1 MNPWDQFTGANAGYV
16 YELFERYQRDPSSV
30 DEATR
35 RAFATW
41 TPADP
46 TEPRPSLPTDLST
59 VAPAGAKVEA
69 AVGREG
75 GPSDLSDNAKAAI
88 AAFTLAESIRRFGHL
103 AARVDP
109 LGFHDPIG
117 DPSLAAAS
125 HGLTTDTLKKLPASI
140 VSGPTAAGTA
150 NAFEAIARLRDIYC
164 STTGHDHN
172 QVFVPDERV
181 WLRHAVESGQFRP
194 PADPINGVELLD
206 RITEVETFE
215 RFLQRT
221 FPGKTR
227 FSIEG
232 LDMMVPIIDEIIHD
246 AAEGGVQHVMIA
258 MAHRGRLN
266 VLAHIL
272 QKPYTQILAEFKD
285 PVLKDR
291 LRVDLGW
298 MGDVKYHAGARIEAR
313 PEGLPR
319 QVTISM
325 PPNPSHLE
333 AVDPVLNGMAR
344 AAATSVDKPGP
355 AVVDK
360 GKVLAILIHG
370 DSAFPGQGVVAETLN
385 LSRLEGYD
393 VGGIIHII
401 ANNQVG
407 FTTDPG
413 ESFSTSY
420 ASGLARGFKIPITH
434 VNADDP
440 AACIEAARL
449 AIAYR
454 QRFKL
459 DFLIDLVGYRR
470 YGHNEG
476 DEPAFTQP
484 QVYQIVAGHPT
495 VREKYA
501 RALADAGQVSPE
513 RADEM
518 VRERMTAL
526 EQAYAAVKPEQ
537 DYVPPVP
544 EVPPSGAA
552 TKAKTAMPLAR
563 LAELNAELLKVPD
576 GFAVHRKL
584 ERGRER
590 RKAMFTEPGERS
602 IDWAAAEELALA
614 SILADGIA
622 IRLTGEDVERGTF
635 SHRHAVYHDMATG
648 DEHVPLQRLSQAK
661 AAFEIRNSPLSEY
674 ACVGFELGY
683 SLQEPGRLVV
693 WEAQYGDFING
704 AQIILDEYLTSSR
717 AKWGMSPSLVLL
729 LPHGYEGQGPD
740 HSSARLERF
749 LNAAAD
755 TNIRVVNC
763 TTAAQYFHVLRR
775 QALLLNTD
783 PLPLIVMTPKSL
795 LRHGFTASTPTE
807 LAEGKFQRVID
818 DPATGSASPRAESRG
833 DEMIIQPGKVRRLVL
848 CSGKVA
854 VDLMTSEQ
862 RKSNPN
868 VAIARVEQLYPFPD
882 TAIGDVMARYP
893 KLREVC
899 WVQEEPENMGAW
911 EFVRPLLESLIDGR
925 WPLRYIGRIRNSSPS
940 EGSSSWHA
948 ANQRAIVEQAFEAKA
963 ETKELD
969 RVLSKQV

>member
-41 TPADP
+41 PASA
-46 TEPRPSLPTDLST
+46 RPDSGEL
-59 VAPAGAKVEA
+59 
-69 AVGREG
+69 RR
-75 GPSDLSDNAKAAI
+75 GPVDAAI
-88 AAFTLAESIRRFGHL
+88 AAHTLAESIRRFGHL
-103 AARVDP
+103 AAHTDP

-117 DPSLAAAS
+117 DPSLSAQS
-125 HGLTTDTLKKLPASI
+125 HGLTTDTLKGLPASI
-140 VSGPTAAGTA
+140 VSGPAAAGAA

-164 STTGHDHN
+164 STTGHDYN

-181 WLRHAVESGQFRP
+181 WLREAVESGRFRP
-194 PADPINGVELLD
+194 PKDPINGGELLE

-215 RFLQRT
+215 RFLHRT

-232 LDMMVPIIDEIIHD
+232 LDMMVPILDEIIHD

-272 QKPYTQILAEFKD
+272 QKPYTQVLAEFKD
-285 PVLKDR
+285 PVFSKQ

-298 MGDVKYHAGARIEAR
+298 MGDVKYHAGARIEAQ
-313 PEGLPR
+313 PDGLPKS
-319 QVTISM
+319 VVISM

-344 AAATSVDKPGP
+344 ATATSVDQPGP
-355 AVVDK
+355 PRIDK

-401 ANNQVG
+401 ANNQLG
-407 FTTDPG
+407 FTTDPD

-434 VNADDP
+434 VNADD
-440 AACIEAARL
+440 AVACIEAARL

-454 QRFKL
+454 QQFKL
-459 DFLIDLVGYRR
+459 DYLIDLVGYRR

-484 QVYQIVAGHPT
+484 QVYQIVAAHPT
-495 VREKYA
+495 VRDRYA
-501 RALADAGQVSPE
+501 KSLIDSGQLAPE

-518 VRERMTAL
+518 AKQCMTVL
-526 EQAYAAVKPEQ
+526 EQAYAAVKPEE
-537 DYVPPVP
+537 DFVPPVP
-544 EVPPSGAA
+544 AIPPSGAA
-552 TKAKTAMPLAR
+552 KKAVTAVPLET
-563 LAELNAELLKVPD
+563 LAALNEELLAVPE
-576 GFAVHRKL
+576 GFTVHRKL
-584 ERGRER
+584 ERGRDR
-590 RKAMFTEPGERS
+590 RKAMFAAAAEPT
-602 IDWAAAEELALA
+602 IDWATGEELALA
-614 SILADGIA
+614 SLLADGIA
-622 IRLTGEDVERGTF
+622 IRFTGEDVERGTF
-635 SHRHAVYHDMATG
+635 SHRHGVYHDAVTG
-648 DEHVPLQRLSQAK
+648 EEHVPLQRFSRAK

-674 ACVGFELGY
+674 ACLGFELGY
-683 SLQEPGRLVV
+683 NLQEPGRLVM

-704 AQIILDEYLTSSR
+704 AQIILDEYLTSGR
-717 AKWGMSPSLVLL
+717 AKWGMAPSLVLL

-755 TNIRVVNC
+755 TNMRIVNC

-775 QALLLNTD
+775 QGLLLGTD
-783 PLPLIVMTPKSL
+783 PLPLVVMTPKSL
-795 LRHGFTASTPTE
+795 LRHPMTASAPSE
-807 LAEGKFQRVID
+807 LAEGRFRLVID
-818 DPATGSASPRAESRG
+818 DTIEPA
-833 DEMIIQPGKVRRLVL
+833 KVRRLVL

-854 VDLMTSEQ
+854 VDLFTSDQ
-862 RKSNPN
+862 RKDNPN
-868 VAIARVEQLYPFPD
+868 VAIVRVEQIYPFPD
-882 TAIGDVMARYP
+882 DAIRDVLARYP

-911 EFVRPLLESLIDGR
+911 EFVRPLLEPLVDGR
-925 WPLRYIGRIRNSSPS
+925 WPLRYIGRLRNSSPS

-948 ANQRAIVEQAFEAKA
+948 VNQRAIVSQVFEARA
-963 ETKELD
+963 ETKELE

>member
-35 RAFATW
+35 RAFTTW
-41 TPADP
+41 TPSDP
-46 TEPRPSLPTDLST
+46 SEARPNGNGSSAPGLGTEASID
-59 VAPAGAKVEA
+59 AKV
-69 AVGREG
+69 
-75 GPSDLSDNAKAAI
+75 AI
-88 AAFTLAESIRRFGHL
+88 AAFTLAGKIRRFGHL
-103 AARVDP
+103 AAQLDP

-117 DPSLAAAS
+117 DPSLAAPS
-125 HGLTTDTLKKLPASI
+125 HGLTSDMLKQLPASI
-140 VSGPTAAGTA
+140 VSGPAAAGAA
-150 NAFEAIARLRDIYC
+150 NAFEAIARLREIYC
-164 STTGHDHN
+164 STTGHDYSH
-172 QVFVPDERV
+172 VFVPDERA
-181 WLRHAVESGQFRP
+181 WLRQAVESGQFRP
-194 PADPINGVELLD
+194 PVDPINSLELID

-215 RFLQRT
+215 RFLHRT

-272 QKPYTQILAEFKD
+272 QKPYAQILAEFKD
-285 PVLKDR
+285 PILKDR

-298 MGDVKYHAGARIEAR
+298 MGDVKYHAGARIEAQ
-313 PEGLPR
+313 PEGLPK
-319 QVTISM
+319 QVVISM

-344 AAATSVDKPGP
+344 AAATAVGQPGP
-355 AVVDK
+355 ASVDK

-370 DSAFPGQGVVAETLN
+370 DAAFPGQGVVAETLN

-407 FTTDPG
+407 FTTDPE

-440 AACIEAARL
+440 VACIEAARL

-459 DFLIDLVGYRR
+459 DYLIDLVGYRR

-484 QVYQIVAGHPT
+484 EVYQIVSAHPT

-501 RALADAGQVSPE
+501 RALIESGQITQE
-513 RADEM
+513 RADQM
-518 VRERMTAL
+518 VGERMTAL
-526 EQAYAAVKPEQ
+526 EQAYASVKPEQ

-552 TKAKTAMPLAR
+552 TKVKTGMPLAGIE
-563 LAELNAELLKVPD
+563 ALNADLLKVPD
-576 GFAVHRKL
+576 GFTVHRKL

-590 RKAMFTEPGERS
+590 RKAMFADAAERS

-622 IRLTGEDVERGTF
+622 IRFTGEDVERGTF
-635 SHRHAVYHDMATG
+635 SHRHAVYHDAVTG
-648 DEHVPLQRLSQAK
+648 ERHVPLQKLGQAK

-683 SLQEPGRLVV
+683 SLQEPGRLVL

-704 AQIILDEYLTSSR
+704 AQIILDEYLTSTR

-775 QALLLNTD
+775 QALLLQTD

-795 LRHGFTASTPTE
+795 LRHGFTASTPAE
-807 LAEGKFQRVID
+807 LAEGRFQHVID
-818 DPATGSASPRAESRG
+818 DPATPA
-833 DEMIIQPGKVRRLVL
+833 GKVRRLVL

-854 VDLMTSEQ
+854 VDLLTSDQ
-862 RKSNPN
+862 RKDNTA

-882 TAIGDVMARYP
+882 AAIRDVMARYP

-911 EFVRPLLESLIDGR
+911 EFVRPLLEQLIDKR
-925 WPLRYIGRIRNSSPS
+925 WPLRYIGRVRNSSPS

-948 ANQRAIVEQAFEAKA
+948 VNQRAIVEQAFEAKA

>member
-1 MNPWDQFTGANAGYV
+1 MNPWDQFSGANAGYV
-16 YELFERYQRDPSSV
+16 YELYERYQRDPSSV

-46 TEPRPSLPTDLST
+46 IAPFAPDAPTAADAPVSLQ
-59 VAPAGAKVEA
+59 AG
-69 AVGREG
+69 
-75 GPSDLSDNAKAAI
+75 I
-88 AAFTLAESIRRFGHL
+88 AAFNLAESIRRFGHL
-103 AARVDP
+103 AAQLDP

-117 DPSLAAAS
+117 DPSLSPAS

-140 VSGPTAAGTA
+140 VSGPAADGAA
-150 NAFEAIARLRDIYC
+150 NAYEAIERLRKIYC
-164 STTGHDHN
+164 STTGHDYNH
-172 QVFVPDERV
+172 VFVPDERV
-181 WLRHAVESGQFRP
+181 WLRQAVESGQFRP
-194 PADPINGVELLD
+194 PKEPIDGKELLD

-215 RFLQRT
+215 RFLHRT

-232 LDMMVPIIDEIIHD
+232 LDMMVPILDEIIHD
-246 AAEGGVQHVMIA
+246 AAESGVQHVMIA

-266 VLAHIL
+266 VLAHVL
-272 QKPYTQILAEFKD
+272 QKPYSQILAEFKD

-298 MGDVKYHAGARIEAR
+298 MGDVKYHAGARVEAK
-313 PEGLPR
+313 PDGLPK
-319 QVTISM
+319 QVIISM

-344 AAATSVDKPGP
+344 AAATTAEQPGP
-355 AVVDK
+355 PIVEK

-370 DSAFPGQGVVAETLN
+370 DAAFPGQGIVAETLN
-385 LSRLEGYD
+385 LSRLDGYD

-401 ANNQVG
+401 ANNQLG
-407 FTTDPG
+407 FTTDP
-413 ESFSTSY
+413 EDSFSTSY

-440 AACIEAARL
+440 VACIEAARL

-454 QRFKL
+454 ERFKL
-459 DFLIDLVGYRR
+459 DYLIDLVGYRK

-484 QVYQIVAGHPT
+484 QIYQIVAAHPT

-501 RALADAGQVSPE
+501 KQLIDAGVVTPEQVDAMVQARMQELE
-513 RADEM
+513 RA
-518 VRERMTAL
+518 
-526 EQAYAAVKPEQ
+526 YASVKPEQ

-552 TKAKTAMPLAR
+552 KKAKTAVSLDA
-563 LAELNAELLKVPD
+563 LQQLNASLMSVPD
-576 GFAVHRKL
+576 GFTVHRKL

-590 RKAMFTEPGERS
+590 RKAMFASPTERS
-602 IDWAAAEELALA
+602 IDWAAAEELAMA
-614 SILADGIA
+614 TILSDGTP
-622 IRLTGEDVERGTF
+622 IRFTGEDVERGTF
-635 SHRHAVYHDMATG
+635 SHRHAVYHDAVTG
-648 DEHVPLQRLSQAK
+648 ERYVPLQSIPQAK
-661 AAFEIRNSPLSEY
+661 ASFEIRNSPLSEY

-683 SLQEPGRLVV
+683 NLQEPKRLVL

-704 AQIILDEYLTSSR
+704 AQIILDEYLTSGR
-717 AKWGMSPSLVLL
+717 AKWGMAPSLALL

-755 TNIRVVNC
+755 TNMRIANC
-763 TTAAQYFHVLRR
+763 TTAAQYFHLLRR
-775 QALLLNTD
+775 QALLLTTD
-783 PLPLIVMTPKSL
+783 PLPLVVMTPKSL
-795 LRHGFTASTPTE
+795 LRHPFTASTPAE
-807 LAEGKFQRVID
+807 LAEGSFQPVID
-818 DPATGSASPRAESRG
+818 DTIDPA
-833 DEMIIQPGKVRRLVL
+833 KVRRVAI

-854 VDLMTSEQ
+854 VDLLTSER
-862 RKSNPN
+862 RKDNPN
-868 VAIARVEQLYPFPD
+868 VAVVRVEQIYPFPGD
-882 TAIGDVMARYP
+882 AIREAINRYP

-911 EFVRPLLESLIDGR
+911 EFARPLLEEIIDGAH
-925 WPLRYIGRIRNSSPS
+925 PLRYIGRSRNSSPS
-940 EGSSSWHA
+940 EGSSTWHA
-948 ANQRAIVEQAFEAKA
+948 ANQRAIVDQVFEAKT
-963 ETKELD
+963 ETRELD

>member
-35 RAFATW
+35 RAFASW
-41 TPADP
+41 TPTDP
-46 TEPRPSLPTDLST
+46 
-59 VAPAGAKVEA
+59 APATAKA
-69 AVGREG
+69 DALQTPG
-75 GPSDLSDNAKAAI
+75 SDLQAGI

-103 AARVDP
+103 AAGIDP

-117 DPSLAAAS
+117 DPSLQPQS
-125 HGLTTDTLKKLPASI
+125 HGLTTDMLTRLPASI
-140 VSGPTAAGTA
+140 VSGPAAQGAA
-150 NAFEAIARLRDIYC
+150 NAFDAIARLREIYC
-164 STTGHDHN
+164 STTGHDYN

-181 WLRHAVESGQFRP
+181 WLRHAVESRRFRP
-194 PADPINGVELLD
+194 PTDPIDGRELLD

-215 RFLQRT
+215 RFLHRT

-232 LDMMVPIIDEIIHD
+232 LDMMVPILDEIIHD

-285 PVLKDR
+285 PILK
-291 LRVDLGW
+291 LRVDLGF
-298 MGDVKYHAGARIEAR
+298 MGDVKYHAGARIKATD
-313 PEGLPR
+313 GLPKD
-319 QVTISM
+319 VVISM

-333 AVDPVLNGMAR
+333 AVDPVVHGMAR
-344 AAATSVDKPGP
+344 AAATTAEQPGAP
-355 AVVDK
+355 IVDK
-360 GKVLAILIHG
+360 GKVLAIVIHG
-370 DSAFPGQGVVAETLN
+370 DAAFPGQGIVAETLN

-393 VGGIIHII
+393 VGGIIHLI
-401 ANNQVG
+401 ANNQLG
-407 FTTDPG
+407 FTTDPD
-413 ESFSTSY
+413 ESYSTSY

-440 AACIEAARL
+440 VACIEAARL

-459 DFLIDLVGYRR
+459 DYLIDLVGYRK

-484 QVYQIVAGHPT
+484 QIYQIVAAHPT

-501 RALADAGQVSPE
+501 KTLTERGEISREDVDA
-513 RADEM
+513 M
-518 VRERMTAL
+518 VQERMSKL
-526 EQAYAAVKPEQ
+526 EQAYASITPET
-537 DYVPPVP
+537 DVVPPLP
-544 EVPPSGAA
+544 EVPPRGAA
-552 TKAKTAMPLAR
+552 GKAQTAVPLDVLQATNADLMR
-563 LAELNAELLKVPD
+563 LPE
-576 GFAVHRKL
+576 GFTVHRKL

-590 RKAMFTEPGERS
+590 RKAMFASPIERT

-614 SILADGIA
+614 TIIADGIPV
-622 IRLTGEDVERGTF
+622 RLTGEDVERGTF
-635 SHRHAVYHDMATG
+635 SHRHAVYHDAVTG
-648 DEHVPLQRLSQAK
+648 EEHVPLQTLAGGRAS
-661 AAFEIRNSPLSEY
+661 FEIRNSPLSEY

-683 SLQEPGRLVV
+683 NLQEPGRLVL

-704 AQIILDEYLTSSR
+704 AQIILDEYLTSGR
-717 AKWGMSPSLVLL
+717 AKWGMAPSLVLL

-755 TNIRVVNC
+755 TNMRIANC
-763 TTAAQYFHVLRR
+763 TTAAQYFHLLRR
-775 QALLLNTD
+775 QALLLKTD
-783 PLPLIVMTPKSL
+783 PLPLVVMTPKSL
-795 LRHGFTASTPTE
+795 LRHPFTASTPAE
-807 LAEGKFQRVID
+807 LAEGKFMRVID
-818 DPATGSASPRAESRG
+818 DAEAAA
-833 DEMIIQPGKVRRLVL
+833 QAAKVKRVVF

-854 VDLMTSEQ
+854 VDLFTSERRQ
-862 RKSNPN
+862 DNPH
-868 VAIARVEQLYPFPD
+868 VAIVRVEQLYPFPSD
-882 TAIGDVMARYP
+882 AIREVLERYSAV
-893 KLREVC
+893 RDVC

-911 EFVRPLLESLIDGR
+911 EFARPELETILDRR
-925 WPLRYIGRIRNSSPS
+925 WPLRYIGRSRNSSPS

-948 ANQRAIVEQAFEAKA
+948 ANQRAIVDQVFEAKA
-963 ETKELD
+963 ETRELE

>member
-1 MNPWDQFTGANAGYV
+1 MNPWDQFSGANAGYV

-46 TEPRPSLPTDLST
+46 APAAD
-59 VAPAGAKVEA
+59 VAPVSLG
-69 AVGREG
+69 
-75 GPSDLSDNAKAAI
+75 I
-88 AAFTLAESIRRFGHL
+88 AAFNLAESIRRFGHL
-103 AARVDP
+103 AARLDP

-117 DPSLAAAS
+117 DPSLAPQS
-125 HGLTTDTLKKLPASI
+125 HGLTTETLKQLPASI
-140 VSGPTAAGTA
+140 VSGPAATGAA
-150 NAFEAIARLRDIYC
+150 NAFEAIANLRQIYC
-164 STTGHDHN
+164 STTGHDYNH
-172 QVFVPDERV
+172 VFVPDERV

-194 PADPINGVELLD
+194 PNDPIDGEKLLA
-206 RITEVETFE
+206 RITQVETFE
-215 RFLQRT
+215 RFLHRT

-232 LDMMVPIIDEIIHD
+232 LDLMVPILDEIVHD

-272 QKPYTQILAEFKD
+272 QKPYSQILAEFKD
-285 PVLKDR
+285 PMIANR
-291 LRVDLGW
+291 FRVDLGW

-313 PEGLPR
+313 PDGLPKH
-319 QVTISM
+319 VIVSM

-333 AVDPVLNGMAR
+333 AVDPVLDGMAR
-344 AAATSVDKPGP
+344 AAATSADQPGP
-355 AVVDK
+355 PIVDK

-370 DSAFPGQGVVAETLN
+370 DAAFPGQGVVAETLN

-401 ANNQVG
+401 ANNQLG
-407 FTTDPG
+407 FTTDPE

-440 AACIEAARL
+440 VACIEAARL

-454 QRFKL
+454 ERFKL
-459 DFLIDLVGYRR
+459 DYLIDLVGYRK

-484 QVYQIVAGHPT
+484 QIYQIVAAHPS
-495 VREKYA
+495 VREQYA
-501 RALADAGQVSPE
+501 TALIESGAITQEHAAALVQARMEELE
-513 RADEM
+513 RA
-518 VRERMTAL
+518 
-526 EQAYAAVKPEQ
+526 YASVKPEQ

-552 TKAKTAMPLAR
+552 KKARTAVPFDTLKAI
-563 LAELNAELLKVPD
+563 NADLLKVPD

-590 RKAMFTEPGERS
+590 RKAMFASASERS
-602 IDWAAAEELALA
+602 IDWAAAEELAMA
-614 SILADGIA
+614 TILADGVP
-622 IRLTGEDVERGTF
+622 IRFTGEDVERGTF
-635 SHRHAVYHDMATG
+635 SHRHAVYHDAVSG
-648 DEHVPLQRLSQAK
+648 EEHIPLQTLSQAK
-661 AAFEIRNSPLSEY
+661 ASFEIRNSPLSEY

-683 SLQEPGRLVV
+683 NLQEPGRLVM

-704 AQIILDEYLTSSR
+704 AQIILDEYMTSGR
-717 AKWGMSPSLVLL
+717 AKWGMAPSLVLL

-755 TNIRVVNC
+755 TNMRIANC
-763 TTAAQYFHVLRR
+763 TTAAQYFHLLRR
-775 QALLLNTD
+775 QAMLLKTD
-783 PLPLIVMTPKSL
+783 PLPLVVMTPKSL
-795 LRHGFTASTPTE
+795 LRHPFTASAPSE
-807 LAEGKFQRVID
+807 LAEGAFHSVID
-818 DPATGSASPRAESRG
+818 DQAASAHAA
-833 DEMIIQPGKVRRLVL
+833 KVRRIAF

-854 VDLMTSEQ
+854 VDLLTSDR
-862 RKSNPN
+862 RKDNPN
-868 VAIARVEQLYPFPD
+868 VAVVRVEQLYPFPSE
-882 TAIGDVMARYP
+882 AIRDVIDRYP
-893 KLREVC
+893 KLGEVC

-911 EFVRPLLESLIDGR
+911 EFARPLIESIIEGR
-925 WPLRYIGRIRNSSPS
+925 HPLRYIGRSRNSSPS

-948 ANQRAIVEQAFEAKA
+948 ANQRAIVDQVFEAKS
-963 ETKELD
+963 ETRELD

>member
-41 TPADP
+41 TPSDP
-46 TEPRPSLPTDLST
+46 STATPDLSAGLPGGGNPSGLPASD
-59 VAPAGAKVEA
+59 VAA
-69 AVGREG
+69 
-75 GPSDLSDNAKAAI
+75 SI
-88 AAFTLAESIRRFGHL
+88 AAFTLAGKIRRFGHL
-103 AARVDP
+103 AAQLDP

-117 DPSLAAAS
+117 DPSLNPQS
-125 HGLTTDTLKKLPASI
+125 HGLTADALKKLPASI
-140 VSGPTAAGTA
+140 VSGPAAAGAA
-150 NAFEAIARLRDIYC
+150 NAFDAITKLREIYC
-164 STTGHDHN
+164 STTGHDYSH
-172 QVFVPDERV
+172 VFVPDERA
-181 WLRHAVESGQFRP
+181 WLRQAVESGQFRP
-194 PADPINGVELLD
+194 PVDPINGLELLD
-206 RITEVETFE
+206 RITEIETFE
-215 RFLQRT
+215 RFLHRT

-232 LDMMVPIIDEIIHD
+232 LDMMVPIIDEIVHD

-285 PVLKDR
+285 PILKDR

-298 MGDVKYHAGARIEAR
+298 MGDVKYHAGARIEAQ
-313 PEGLPR
+313 PEGLPK
-319 QVTISM
+319 QVIISM

-333 AVDPVLNGMAR
+333 AVDPLLNGMAR
-344 AAATSVDKPGP
+344 AAATSVDQPGP
-355 AVVDK
+355 AIVDK

-370 DSAFPGQGVVAETLN
+370 DAAFPGQGVVAETLN
-385 LSRLEGYD
+385 LSRLDGYD

-407 FTTDPG
+407 FTTDPE

-434 VNADDP
+434 VNADEP
-440 AACIEAARL
+440 VACIEAARL

-454 QRFKL
+454 QLFKL
-459 DFLIDLVGYRR
+459 DYLIDLVGYRR

-484 QVYQIVAGHPT
+484 AVYQIVSAHPT

-501 RALADAGQVSPE
+501 AALVAAGQVTQE

-537 DYVPPVP
+537 DYIPPVP

-552 TKAKTAMPLAR
+552 IKAKTALPLAR
-563 LAELNAELLKVPD
+563 LDELNTELLRVPE
-576 GFAVHRKL
+576 GFSVHRKL

-590 RKAMFTEPGERS
+590 RKAMFANPAERS

-622 IRLTGEDVERGTF
+622 IRFTGEDVERGTF
-635 SHRHAVYHDMATG
+635 SHRHAVYHDAVTG
-648 DEHVPLQRLSQAK
+648 DEHVPLQRLKQAT

-683 SLQEPGRLVV
+683 NLQEPGRLVL

-775 QALLLNTD
+775 QALLLETD

-807 LAEGKFQRVID
+807 LADGKFQRVID
-818 DPATGSASPRAESRG
+818 DELTPAQA
-833 DEMIIQPGKVRRLVL
+833 GKVRRLVL

-854 VDLMTSEQ
+854 VDLLTSEP
-862 RKSNPN
+862 RKDNTT
-868 VAIARVEQLYPFPD
+868 VAIARVEQLYPFPE
-882 TAIGDVMARYP
+882 TAIRDVMARYP
-893 KLREVC
+893 KLREIC

-911 EFVRPLLESLIDGR
+911 EFVRPLLEQLIDKR
-925 WPLRYIGRIRNSSPS
+925 WPLRYIGRVRNSSPS

-948 ANQRAIVEQAFEAKA
+948 VNQRAIVEQAFEAKA

>member
-35 RAFATW
+35 RAFASW
-41 TPADP
+41 TPTDP
-46 TEPRPSLPTDLST
+46 
-59 VAPAGAKVEA
+59 APATAEA
-69 AVGREG
+69 AALQTSG
-75 GPSDLSDNAKAAI
+75 SDLQAGI
-88 AAFTLAESIRRFGHL
+88 AAFNLAESIRRFGHL
-103 AARVDP
+103 AARLDP

-117 DPSLAAAS
+117 DPSLQPQA
-125 HGLTTDTLKKLPASI
+125 HGLTTDTLTRLPASI
-140 VSGPTAAGTA
+140 VSGPAAQGAA
-150 NAFEAIARLRDIYC
+150 NAFEAIAKLRDIYC
-164 STTGHDHN
+164 SATGHDYNH
-172 QVFVPDERV
+172 VFVPDERV
-181 WLRHAVESGQFRP
+181 WLRHAVESCQFRP
-194 PADPINGVELLD
+194 PNDPIQGRELLE

-215 RFLQRT
+215 RFLHRT

-232 LDMMVPIIDEIIHD
+232 LDMMVPILDEIIHD

-272 QKPYTQILAEFKD
+272 QKPYKEILAEFKD
-285 PVLKDR
+285 PILK
-291 LRVDLGW
+291 LRVDLGF
-298 MGDVKYHAGARIEAR
+298 MGDVKYHAGARTEAQ
-313 PEGLPR
+313 PEGLPK
-319 QVTISM
+319 QVVISM

-344 AAATSVDKPGP
+344 AAATAAEQPGP
-355 AVVDK
+355 PIVDR

-370 DSAFPGQGVVAETLN
+370 DAAFPGQGIVAETLN
-385 LSRLEGYD
+385 LSRLDGYD
-393 VGGIIHII
+393 VGGIIHVI
-401 ANNQVG
+401 ANNQLG
-407 FTTDPG
+407 FTTDPD

-440 AACIEAARL
+440 VACIEAARL

-454 QRFKL
+454 HRFKL
-459 DFLIDLVGYRR
+459 DYLIDLVGYRK

-484 QVYQIVAGHPT
+484 QIYQIVAAHPT

-501 RALADAGQVSPE
+501 KALAERGEVARDDAE
-513 RADEM
+513 AM
-518 VRERMTAL
+518 VQARMAEL
-526 EQAYAAVKPEQ
+526 EQAYASVTPET
-537 DYVPPVP
+537 DVVPPVP

-552 TKAKTAMPLAR
+552 KRAQTAVPLDV
-563 LAELNAELLKVPD
+563 LQQINADLLQVPD

-590 RKAMFTEPGERS
+590 RKAMFASAGERS

-614 SILADGIA
+614 TIVADGIPV
-622 IRLTGEDVERGTF
+622 RLTGEDVERGTF
-635 SHRHAVYHDMATG
+635 SHRHAVYHDAVTG
-648 DEHVPLQRLSQAK
+648 EEHVPLQKLSRAR
-661 AAFEIRNSPLSEY
+661 ASFEICNSPLSEY

-683 SLQEPGRLVV
+683 NLQEAGRLVL

-704 AQIILDEYLTSSR
+704 AQIILDEYLTSGR
-717 AKWGMSPSLVLL
+717 AKWGMAPSLVLL

-749 LNAAAD
+749 LNSAAD
-755 TNIRVVNC
+755 TNLRIANC
-763 TTAAQYFHVLRR
+763 TTAAQYFHLLRR
-775 QALLLNTD
+775 QALLLKTD

-795 LRHGFTASTPTE
+795 LRHPFTASTPAE
-807 LAEGKFQRVID
+807 LAEGKFMRVMD
-818 DPATGSASPRAESRG
+818 DPEASAQAA
-833 DEMIIQPGKVRRLVL
+833 KVRRVVL

-854 VDLMTSEQ
+854 VDLFTSER
-862 RKSNPN
+862 RKDNPH
-868 VAIARVEQLYPFPD
+868 VAILRVEQLYPFPSD
-882 TAIGDVMARYP
+882 LIREALERYANG
-893 KLREVC
+893 REVC

-911 EFVRPLLESLIDGR
+911 EFARPELEAILDGR
-925 WPLRYIGRIRNSSPS
+925 WPLRYIGRSRNSSPS

-948 ANQRAIVEQAFEAKA
+948 ANQRAIVDQVFEAKA
-963 ETKELD
+963 ESREMD

>member
-41 TPADP
+41 TPSDP
-46 TEPRPSLPTDLST
+46 TLSVSDRDPSTA
-59 VAPAGAKVEA
+59 APAGASMEASADAKV
-69 AVGREG
+69 
-75 GPSDLSDNAKAAI
+75 AI
-88 AAFTLAESIRRFGHL
+88 AAFNLAESIRRFGHL
-103 AARVDP
+103 AAHTDP

-117 DPSLAAAS
+117 DPSLAPES
-125 HGLTTDTLKKLPASI
+125 HGLTSAMLERLPASI
-140 VSGPTAAGTA
+140 VSGPAAIGA
-150 NAFEAIARLRDIYC
+150 ASAADAIARLKAIYC
-164 STTGHDHN
+164 STTGHDYNH
-172 QVFVPDERV
+172 VFVPDERV
-181 WLRHAVESGQFRP
+181 WLREAVESGQFRTP
-194 PADPINGVELLD
+194 NDPINGQDLLD
-206 RITEVETFE
+206 RITQVETFE

-232 LDMMVPIIDEIIHD
+232 LDMMLPILDEIIHD

-285 PVLKDR
+285 PVFSKQ

-313 PEGLPR
+313 PGGLPKS
-319 QVTISM
+319 VIISM

-333 AVDPVLNGMAR
+333 AVDPLLNGMAR
-344 AAATSVDKPGP
+344 ATATAVDQPGAP
-355 AVVDK
+355 LVDK

-370 DSAFPGQGVVAETLN
+370 DAAFPGQGVVAETLN
-385 LSRLEGYD
+385 LSRLDGYD

-401 ANNQVG
+401 ANNQLG
-407 FTTDPG
+407 FTTDPD
-413 ESFSTSY
+413 ELYSTSY

-434 VNADDP
+434 VNADD
-440 AACIEAARL
+440 AVACIEAARL

-454 QRFKL
+454 ERFKL
-459 DFLIDLVGYRR
+459 DYLIDLVGYRR

-484 QVYQIVAGHPT
+484 QVYQIVAAHPT
-495 VREKYA
+495 VREHYA
-501 RALADAGQVSPE
+501 RSLVESGQLTQE
-513 RADEM
+513 RADAM
-518 VRERMTAL
+518 VRERMAAL
-526 EQAYAAVKPEQ
+526 EQAYASVKPEE

-552 TKAKTAMPLAR
+552 KKAMTAVPLAT
-563 LAELNAELLKVPD
+563 LHALNADLLKVPE
-576 GFAVHRKL
+576 GFSVHRKL

-590 RKAMFTEPGERS
+590 RKAMFAASAERT

-614 SILADGIA
+614 SVLADGVA
-622 IRLTGEDVERGTF
+622 IRFTGEDIERGTF
-635 SHRHAVYHDMATG
+635 SHRHAVLHDADSG
-648 DEHVPLQRLSQAK
+648 ARHIPLQQLSQAR

-683 SLQEPGRLVV
+683 NLQEPGRLVM

-704 AQIILDEYLTSSR
+704 AQIVLDEYLTSGR
-717 AKWGMSPSLVLL
+717 AKWGLAPSLVLL

-755 TNIRVVNC
+755 TNIRIVNC

-775 QALLLNTD
+775 QALLLTTD
-783 PLPLIVMTPKSL
+783 PLPLVVMTPKSL
-795 LRHGFTASTPTE
+795 LRHPLTASAPAE
-807 LAEGKFQRVID
+807 LAEGKFQLVID
-818 DPATGSASPRAESRG
+818 DPDASAQSA
-833 DEMIIQPGKVRRLVL
+833 KVRRLVL

-854 VDLMTSEQ
+854 VDLLTSEQ
-862 RKSNPN
+862 RKGNAN
-868 VAIARVEQLYPFPD
+868 VAIVRVEQLYPFPD
-882 TAIGDVMARYP
+882 DAIRQVVDRYS
-893 KLREVC
+893 KLREIC

-911 EFVRPLLESLIDGR
+911 EFVRPLLETIIDAR
-925 WPLRYIGRIRNSSPS
+925 WPLRYIGRVRNSSPS

-948 ANQRAIVEQAFEAKA
+948 ANQQAIVAQAFEAKA

>member
-1 MNPWDQFTGANAGYV
+1 MNPWDQITGANAGYV

-41 TPADP
+41 TPV
-46 TEPRPSLPTDLST
+46 EP
-59 VAPAGAKVEA
+59 APAPRAPQAREA
-69 AVGREG
+69 LQAPEAPLESG
-75 GPSDLSDNAKAAI
+75 I
-88 AAFTLAESIRRFGHL
+88 AAFNLAESIRRFGHL
-103 AARVDP
+103 AAQLDP

-117 DPSLAAAS
+117 DPSLSPQS
-125 HGLTTDTLKKLPASI
+125 HGLTTDALKKLPATI
-140 VSGPTAAGTA
+140 VSGPSAAGAA
-150 NAFEAIARLRDIYC
+150 NAFEAITKLREIYC
-164 STTGHDHN
+164 STTGHDYNH
-172 QVFVPDERV
+172 VFVPDQRV
-181 WLRHAVESGQFRP
+181 WLRHAVESCQFRP
-194 PADPINGVELLD
+194 PNDPIDGHELLD
-206 RITEVETFE
+206 RITQVETFE
-215 RFLQRT
+215 RFLHRT

-232 LDMMVPIIDEIIHD
+232 LDMMVPILDQIIHD

-266 VLAHIL
+266 VLAHVL
-272 QKPYTQILAEFKD
+272 QKPYSQILAEFKD
-285 PVLKDR
+285 PVLYNR

-298 MGDVKYHAGARIEAR
+298 MGDVKYHAGARVEAK
-313 PEGLPR
+313 PDGLPR
-319 QVTISM
+319 QVIISM

-344 AAATSVDKPGP
+344 AEATSGGRRGAP
-355 AVVDK
+355 VVDK

-370 DSAFPGQGVVAETLN
+370 DAAFPGQGIVAETLN

-401 ANNQVG
+401 ANNQLG
-407 FTTDPG
+407 FTTDP
-413 ESFSTSY
+413 EDSYSTSY

-440 AACIEAARL
+440 VACIEAARL

-459 DFLIDLVGYRR
+459 DYLIDLVGYRR

-484 QVYQIVAGHPT
+484 QIYQIVTAHPT

-501 RALADAGQVSPE
+501 STLVDAGTLTKDQADAMVKARMEELE
-513 RADEM
+513 RA
-518 VRERMTAL
+518 
-526 EQAYAAVKPEQ
+526 YADVKPEQ
-537 DYVPPVP
+537 DYIPPVP

-552 TKAKTAMPLAR
+552 RKARTAVPFDALKS
-563 LAELNAELLKVPD
+563 LNDELMTVPE
-576 GFAVHRKL
+576 GFTVHRKL

-590 RKAMFTEPGERS
+590 RKAMFASATERTV
-602 IDWAAAEELALA
+602 DWATAEELALA
-614 SILADGIA
+614 AVLSDGVPV
-622 IRLTGEDVERGTF
+622 RFTGEDVERGTF
-635 SHRHAVYHDMATG
+635 SHRHAVYRDAVSGEKHI
-648 DEHVPLQRLSQAK
+648 PLQRLSTAK
-661 AAFEIRNSPLSEY
+661 ASFEIRNSPLSEY

-683 SLQEPGRLVV
+683 NLQQPNTLIL

-704 AQIILDEYLTSSR
+704 AQIVLDEYLVSGR
-717 AKWGMSPSLVLL
+717 AKWGMAPSLVLL

-755 TNIRVVNC
+755 TNMRIANC
-763 TTAAQYFHVLRR
+763 TTAAQYFHLLRR
-775 QALLLNTD
+775 QAALLTTD
-783 PLPLIVMTPKSL
+783 PLPLVVMTPKSL
-795 LRHGFTASTPTE
+795 LRHPFTASTPME
-807 LAEGKFQRVID
+807 LAEGRFQHVID
-818 DPATGSASPRAESRG
+818 DPAG
-833 DEMIIQPGKVRRLVL
+833 DEIAGKVRRLAL

-854 VDLMTSEQ
+854 VDLLTSER
-862 RKSNPN
+862 RKDNPN
-868 VAIARVEQLYPFPD
+868 VAVVRVEQLYPFPD
-882 TAIGDVMARYP
+882 QAIRDLLSRYP
-893 KLREVC
+893 KLRDVC

-911 EFVRPLLESLIDGR
+911 EFVRPLLESIVDGKL
-925 WPLRYIGRIRNSSPS
+925 PLRYIGRSRNSSPS
-940 EGSSSWHA
+940 EGSSSWHT
-948 ANQRAIVEQAFEAKA
+948 ANQRAIVDQVFEAKIEA
-963 ETKELD
+963 RELD

>member
-46 TEPRPSLPTDLST
+46 TEIPPEIATSAPR
-59 VAPAGAKVEA
+59 GA
-69 AVGREG
+69 AV
-75 GPSDLSDNAKAAI
+75 DANVAI

-103 AARVDP
+103 AARIDP

-140 VSGPTAAGTA
+140 VSGPAAAGAA
-150 NAFEAIARLRDIYC
+150 NAFEAIARLREIYC
-164 STTGHDHN
+164 SNTGHDYN

-181 WLRHAVESGQFRP
+181 WLRQAVESGQFRP
-194 PADPINGVELLD
+194 PSEPINGPELLD
-206 RITEVETFE
+206 RITKIETFE
-215 RFLQRT
+215 RFLHRT

-272 QKPYTQILAEFKD
+272 QKPYPQILAEFKD

-298 MGDVKYHAGARIEAR
+298 MGDVKYHAGARIGAR
-313 PEGLPR
+313 PDGLPT
-319 QVTISM
+319 QVVISM

-355 AVVDK
+355 AFVDK

-385 LSRLEGYD
+385 LSRLDGYD
-393 VGGIIHII
+393 VGGLIHII
-401 ANNQVG
+401 ANNQLG
-407 FTTDPG
+407 FTTDPD

-440 AACIEAARL
+440 VACIEAARL

-459 DFLIDLVGYRR
+459 DYLIDLVGYRR

-484 QVYQIVAGHPT
+484 AVYQIVSAHPA
-495 VREKYA
+495 VREQYA
-501 RALADAGQVSPE
+501 RTLVDAGQITQE
-513 RADEM
+513 RVDGM
-518 VRERMTAL
+518 VRERMAAL
-526 EQAYAAVKPEQ
+526 EQAYAAVQPEQ
-537 DYVPPVP
+537 DYIPPVS

-552 TKAKTAMPLAR
+552 TKVKTAVPLAR
-563 LAELNAELLKVPD
+563 LDELNASLLMVPE
-576 GFAVHRKL
+576 GFTVHRKL

-590 RKAMFTEPGERS
+590 RKAMFANAAERS

-614 SILADGIA
+614 SILADGIS
-622 IRLTGEDVERGTF
+622 IRFTGEDVERGTF
-635 SHRHAVYHDMATG
+635 SHRHAVYHDEVTG
-648 DEHVPLQRLSQAK
+648 AEHVPLQRLAQAK

-683 SLQEPGRLVV
+683 SLQEPGRLVM

-704 AQIILDEYLTSSR
+704 AQIIVDEYLTSSR
-717 AKWGMSPSLVLL
+717 AKWGRSPSLVLL
-729 LPHGYEGQGPD
+729 LPHGYEGQGPN

-775 QALLLNTD
+775 QALLLKTD

-795 LRHGFTASTPTE
+795 LRHGFTASTPAE

-818 DPATGSASPRAESRG
+818 DEVAPAQA
-833 DEMIIQPGKVRRLVL
+833 GKVRRLVL

-854 VDLMTSEQ
+854 VDLLTAGQ
-862 RKSNPN
+862 RKDNSN

-882 TAIGDVMARYP
+882 TAIRDVMARYP

-899 WVQEEPENMGAW
+899 WVQEEPKNMGAW
-911 EFVRPLLESLIDGR
+911 EFVRPLLEQLIDQR
-925 WPLRYIGRIRNSSPS
+925 WPLRYIGRVRNSSPS

-948 ANQRAIVEQAFEAKA
+948 VNQRAIVEQVFEAKA